1 MSTNHAVHQVSES
14 KISCDIIVLLS
25 MPRLVF
31 DNIPGGEGL
40 WLGFWEKW
48 LLDKSIFEF
57 YVFKKESLGMQIPMK
72 INPEVVNSDMPFD
85 GIGFFSVSG
94 LKWFW
99 FFGIS
104 D

>member
-1 MSTNHAVHQVSES
+1 
-14 KISCDIIVLLS
+14 
-25 MPRLVF
+25 
-31 DNIPGGEGL
+31 
-40 WLGFWEKW
+40 
-48 LLDKSIFEF
+48 
-57 YVFKKESLGMQIPMK
+57 MQIPMK